1 MRLACTFLILVLTA
15 AFFAV
20 PFGAGCTSDEHES
33 SPGPRAVAVVNGEP
47 IALSDFQE
55 ALDEI
60 RSVGKGFFVDK
71 ERANSLKRDL
81 LERMIDTRLLLQ
93 EARRRRIVLDPK
105 VAEASIDLARREY
118 PPGGLEEELLKQGKS
133 LEDYLK
139 ETGSSLLLR
148 KLLKREVVDRIAVSR
163 EEVEKYYEE
172 HRDQFRKPEEV
183 RVRQIVTKTE
193 EDAEKLRK
201 MIMRGASFEELA
213 RKHSLGP
220 EAKEG
225 GDLGYF
231 PRGRMPPAIE
241 EACFKLW
248 SSHVSRVAASPY
260 GFHLFQLVDRRA
272 ARELSLEDA
281 REEIERKLVDEKT
294 REAETYYIRSLREK
308 ASIQR
313 DLSLLERVH

>member
-1 MRLACTFLILVLTA
+1 MRPQLTFLLLVLA
-15 AFFAV
+15 AV
-20 PFGAGCTSDEHES
+20 LTEGCSRDEHES
-33 SPGPRAVAVVNGEP
+33 SPGPRAVAVVNAET
-47 IALSDFQE
+47 IQLEEFQE

-71 ERANSLKRDL
+71 ERASGLKRDL

-105 VAEASIDLARREY
+105 VAEASLDLARREY
-118 PPGGLEEELLKQGKS
+118 PPGGLEEELLKKGKS
-133 LEDYLK
+133 VEDYLK

-163 EEVEKYYEE
+163 EEVEKYYNE
-172 HRDQFRKPEEV
+172 HRDKFRKPEEV

-193 EDAEKLRK
+193 EEAENLRK
-201 MIMRGASFEELA
+201 MVLRGASFEELA

-220 EAKEG
+220 EAKKG

-260 GFHLFQLVDRRA
+260 GFHLFQLVDRRP
-272 ARELSLEDA
+272 ARELTLDDA
-281 REEIERKLVDEKT
+281 GAEIERKLVDEKT
-294 REAETYYIRSLREK
+294 REAEVYYIRSLREK

-313 DLSLLERVH
+313 DLSLLDKVH

>member
-1 MRLACTFLILVLTA
+1 MKQSCRFMLLTLVA
-15 AFFAV
+15 IMAV
-20 PFGAGCTSDEHES
+20 GCSDDERES
-33 SPGPRAVAVVNGEP
+33 SPGPRAVAVVNGKA
-47 IALSDFQE
+47 ITLVDFQE
-55 ALDEI
+55 ALDDI

-71 ERANSLKRDL
+71 ERAGSLKRDL

-93 EARRRRIVLDPK
+93 EARRKRIVLDPK
-105 VAEASIDLARREY
+105 VAEASLDLSRRGY
-118 PPGGLEEELLKQGKS
+118 PPGGLEEELLKKGKS

-148 KLLKREVVDRIAVSR
+148 KLLKREVVDRIAVSQ
-163 EEVEKYYEE
+163 EEVEKYYNENQ
-172 HRDQFRKPEEV
+172 DQFRKPEEV
-183 RVRQIVTKTE
+183 RVRQIVTRTE
-193 EDAEKLRK
+193 EEAEKLRK

-220 EAKEG
+220 EARDG

-241 EACFKLW
+241 AACFKLW
-248 SSHVSRVAASPY
+248 SSHVSRVVASPY

-281 REEIERKLVDEKT
+281 REEIERKLVDGKT
-294 REAETYYIRSLREK
+294 REAEVYYIRSLREK

-313 DLSLLERVH
+313 DLSLLDKVH

>member
-1 MRLACTFLILVLTA
+1 MRLACTFLLLVFL
-15 AFFAV
+15 
-20 PFGAGCTSDEHES
+20 GGCSNDEHES
-33 SPGPRAVAVVNGEP
+33 SPGPRAVAVVNGEA
-47 IALSDFQE
+47 IALADFQE

-105 VAEASIDLARREY
+105 VAEASLDLARREY
-118 PPGGLEEELLKQGKS
+118 PPGGLEEELLKKGKS
-133 LEDYLK
+133 LEAYLK

-163 EEVEKYYEE
+163 EEVEKYYNE

-183 RVRQIVTKTE
+183 RVRQIVTKSE
-193 EDAEKLRK
+193 EEAEKLRK
-201 MIMRGASFEELA
+201 MILRGASFEELA

-220 EAKEG
+220 EAKKG

-260 GFHLFQLVDRRA
+260 GFHLFQLVDRRP
-272 ARELSLEDA
+272 ARELTLDEA
-281 REEIERKLVDEKT
+281 GAEIERKLVDEKT

-313 DLSLLERVH
+313 DLSLLDKVH

>member
-1 MRLACTFLILVLTA
+1 
-15 AFFAV
+15 
-20 PFGAGCTSDEHES
+20 
-33 SPGPRAVAVVNGEP
+33 
-47 IALSDFQE
+47 
-55 ALDEI
+55 
-60 RSVGKGFFVDK
+60 
-71 ERANSLKRDL
+71 
-81 LERMIDTRLLLQ
+81 
-93 EARRRRIVLDPK
+93 
-105 VAEASIDLARREY
+105 
-118 PPGGLEEELLKQGKS
+118 LLKKGKS
-133 LEDYLK
+133 LEAYLK

-148 KLLKREVVDRIAVSR
+148 KLLKREVVDRIAVSQ

-193 EDAEKLRK
+193 EEAEKLRK
-201 MIMRGASFEELA
+201 EIMRGASFEELA

-220 EAKEG
+220 EAKNG

-260 GFHLFQLVDRRA
+260 GFHLFQLVDRRP
-272 ARELSLEDA
+272 ARELTLEEA
-281 REEIERKLVDEKT
+281 GEEIERKLVDGKT

-313 DLSLLERVH
+313 DLSLLEKVH

>member
-1 MRLACTFLILVLTA
+1 
-15 AFFAV
+15 
-20 PFGAGCTSDEHES
+20 
-33 SPGPRAVAVVNGEP
+33 VAVVNSEA

-60 RSVGKGFFVDK
+60 RSVGKGFFVNK

-93 EARRRRIVLDPK
+93 EARRKRIVLDPH
-105 VAEASIDLARREY
+105 VAETSLDLARREY
-118 PPGGLEEELLKQGKS
+118 PPGGLEEELLKKGKS
-133 LEDYLK
+133 VEDYLK

-148 KLLKREVVDRIAVSR
+148 KLLKREVIDRIAVSR

-193 EDAEKLRK
+193 EEAEKLRK
-201 MIMRGASFEELA
+201 MILRGASFEELA
-213 RKHSLGP
+213 RQHSLGP
-220 EAKEG
+220 EAQKG

-248 SSHVSRVAASPY
+248 SSHVSRVAASPTAFTFFNWSTAVQP
-260 GFHLFQLVDRRA
+260 G
-272 ARELSLEDA
+272 S
-281 REEIERKLVDEKT
+281 
-294 REAETYYIRSLREK
+294 
-308 ASIQR
+308 
-313 DLSLLERVH
+313 

>member
-1 MRLACTFLILVLTA
+1 MVLPRTFLVLVVSGVL
-15 AFFAV
+15 V
-20 PFGAGCTSDEHES
+20 CGCSRDEHES
-33 SPGPRAVAVVNGEP
+33 SPGPRAVAVVNSEA

-60 RSVGKGFFVDK
+60 RSVGKGFFVNK

-93 EARRRRIVLDPK
+93 EARRKRIVLDPH
-105 VAEASIDLARREY
+105 VAETSLDLARREY
-118 PPGGLEEELLKQGKS
+118 PPGGLEEELLKKGKS
-133 LEDYLK
+133 VEDYLK

-148 KLLKREVVDRIAVSR
+148 KLLKREVIDRIAVSR

-193 EDAEKLRK
+193 EEAEKLRK
-201 MIMRGASFEELA
+201 MILRGASFEELA
-213 RKHSLGP
+213 RQHSLGP
-220 EAKEG
+220 EAQKG

-260 GFHLFQLVDRRA
+260 GFHLFQLVDRRP
-272 ARELSLEDA
+272 ARELTLEEA
-281 REEIERKLVDEKT
+281 GREIERKLVDEKT

-313 DLSLLERVH
+313 DLSLLDKVH